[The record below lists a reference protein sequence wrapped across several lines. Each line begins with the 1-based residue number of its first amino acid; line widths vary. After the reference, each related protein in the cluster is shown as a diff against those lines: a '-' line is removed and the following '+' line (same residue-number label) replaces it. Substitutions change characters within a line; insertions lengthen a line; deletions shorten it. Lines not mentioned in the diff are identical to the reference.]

1 MGVNSSN
8 LQTYSSVT
16 LKMFVL
22 KTLPLN
28 FLQKAFPDRFV
39 QIPLLILNSQ
49 MMTFCNFLL
58 TVFSAVLVF

>member
-1 MGVNSSN
+1 MGVNNSN
-8 LQTYSSVT
+8 VQTYSSVT

-22 KTLPLN
+22 KTLSLN
-28 FLQKAFPDRFV
+28 FLQKPFPDRFV
-39 QIPLLILNSQ
+39 QIPLLILYSQ

>member
-28 FLQKAFPDRFV
+28 FLQNAFPDGFV
-39 QIPLLILNSQ
+39 QIPLLILNSK